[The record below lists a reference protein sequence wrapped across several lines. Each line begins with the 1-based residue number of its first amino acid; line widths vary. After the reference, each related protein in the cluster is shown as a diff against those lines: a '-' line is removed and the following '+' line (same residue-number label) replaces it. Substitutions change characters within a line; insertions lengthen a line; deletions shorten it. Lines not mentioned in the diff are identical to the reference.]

1 MITFNDV
8 SSMLSQS
15 FQACLNWLVTLF
27 DNSFLNAFLTFFIIF
42 TVVRVLLMPLIGRTL
57 SGGSSDSVHSSKS
70 SDVEPYSEMN
80 ELRKKGRLR

>member
-1 MITFNDV
+1 MTFNDV
-8 SSMLSQS
+8 SSLLSQS

-57 SGGSSDSVHSSKS
+57 SGGSSDSVRSKS
-70 SDVEPYSEMN
+70 SDVEPYVEMSDM
-80 ELRKKGRLR
+80 RKKGRIR

>member
-1 MITFNDV
+1 MTFNDV

-57 SGGSSDSVHSSKS
+57 SGGSSDSVRSKS

>member
-1 MITFNDV
+1 MTFNDV

-27 DNSFLNAFLTFFIIF
+27 DYSFLNAFLTFFIVF

-57 SGGSSDSVHSSKS
+57 SGGSSDSVRSKS

>member
-1 MITFNDV
+1 MTFNDV

-27 DNSFLNAFLTFFIIF
+27 YNSFLNAFLTFFIIF

-57 SGGSSDSVHSSKS
+57 SGGSSDSVRSKS
-70 SDVEPYSEMN
+70 SDVEPYVEMN
-80 ELRKKGRLR
+80 DIRKKGRLR

>member
-57 SGGSSDSVHSSKS
+57 SGGSSDSVRSKS

>member
-1 MITFNDV
+1 MTFSDV
-8 SSMLSQS
+8 SSLLSQS

-57 SGGSSDSVHSSKS
+57 SGGSSDSVRSKS
-70 SDVEPYSEMN
+70 SDVEPYVEMN
-80 ELRKKGRLR
+80 AMRKKGRIR

>member
-1 MITFNDV
+1 MTFNDV

-57 SGGSSDSVHSSKS
+57 SGGSSDSVRSKS
-70 SDVEPYSEMN
+70 SDVEPYFEMN
-80 ELRKKGRLR
+80 ELRKKGRIR

>member
-27 DNSFLNAFLTFFIIF
+27 DNSFVNAFLTFFIIF

-57 SGGSSDSVHSSKS
+57 SGGSSDSVRSKS
-70 SDVEPYSEMN
+70 SDVEPYVEMN
-80 ELRKKGRLR
+80 DMRKKGRLR

>member
-1 MITFNDV
+1 MMTFNDV
-8 SSMLSQS
+8 SSLLSQS

-57 SGGSSDSVHSSKS
+57 SGGSSDSVRSKS
-70 SDVEPYSEMN
+70 SDVEPYVEINDM
-80 ELRKKGRLR
+80 RKKGRIR